1 MKHFHKSRLKRHGHN
16 TERLITRKIRQE
28 QNNGFKCSHCKH
40 WVVINQFMGT
50 ANRNH
55 CNICLWSKH
64 VDNKKGDRRA
74 TCQAGMRPVGLTFRL
89 EGGSAQG
96 EIMLIHACAGC
107 PKISINR
114 IASDDPEATI
124 LHIYESSLPISDELY
139 QQIGTSDIY
148 LAVNSDRQEI
158 LKQLYGIRPQA
169 D

>member
-1 MKHFHKSRLKRHGHN
+1 
-16 TERLITRKIRQE
+16 
-28 QNNGFKCSHCKH
+28 
-40 WVVINQFMGT
+40 
-50 ANRNH
+50 
-55 CNICLWSKH
+55 
-64 VDNKKGDRRA
+64 
-74 TCQAGMRPVGLTFRL
+74 MRPVGLTFRL